1 MLPKI
6 ARHWL
11 HKKGVRRTKTFK
23 NLHIDLE
30 KKIFLL
36 DGEPLRQ
43 TVGLYLDY
51 EFGKWTLQLT
61 QKIDYQLQ
69 CPNGINGKEGDEH
82 GRLQE
87 HSY

>member
-1 MLPKI
+1 M
-6 ARHWL
+6 
-11 HKKGVRRTKTFK
+11 
-23 NLHIDLE
+23 
-30 KKIFLL
+30 
-36 DGEPLRQ
+36 RQ

-61 QKIDYQLQ
+61 QEIDYQLQ

-82 GRLQE
+82 GKLQE